1 MGFDLELS
9 HHFCEILRSDLG
21 LEPFR
26 NYFASCLVD
35 IRYHAQIYAGNIS
48 NWILLFIAQ
57 FISTAPIPTVSFIF
71 EGTQFGYFTLP
82 PESIDWVDSETS
94 CIAWNGHLATI
105 RSQQEDTLLL
115 HSTLNIDNVEC
126 FIGLN
131 DRENDAGT
139 NASAFVWVD
148 GSDSTYRQFETNLG
162 ITFPVGVNDG
172 DDCGRFRYVINNMIS
187 NGWFN
192 RGCDDMKS
200 CYFCNR
206 PGK

>member
-1 MGFDLELS
+1 MLK
-9 HHFCEILRSDLG
+9 
-21 LEPFR
+21 
-26 NYFASCLVD
+26 
-35 IRYHAQIYAGNIS
+35 
-48 NWILLFIAQ
+48 ILLIRCSCILT
-57 FISTAPIPTVSFIF
+57 ISIFTAPVPTVSFTF

-82 PESIDWVDSETS
+82 NYSIDWIDSETS
-94 CIAWNGHLATI
+94 CMAWNGHLATI

-139 NASAFVWVD
+139 DAFVWED
-148 GSDSTYRQFETNLG
+148 GGNSTYRQFGTDLG
-162 ITFPVGVNDG
+162 FMFPVGVNDV
-172 DDCGRFRYVINNMIS
+172 DDCVRFRYVISNTTS
-187 NGWFN
+187 NGWLN
-192 RGCDDMKS
+192 GGCDDLKD

>member
-1 MGFDLELS
+1 MYIEQF
-9 HHFCEILRSDLG
+9 
-21 LEPFR
+21 
-26 NYFASCLVD
+26 
-35 IRYHAQIYAGNIS
+35 
-48 NWILLFIAQ
+48 LF
-57 FISTAPIPTVSFIF
+57 TAPLPTVSFIF

-82 PESIDWVDSETS
+82 PESINWVDSETS

-131 DRENDAGT
+131 DGENDAGT
-139 NASAFVWVD
+139 DPDAFVWVD
-148 GSDSTYRQFETNLG
+148 GSNSTYRQFGTSFG
-162 ITFPVGVNDG
+162 YTFPVGVNDG
-172 DDCGRFRYVINNMIS
+172 DDCVRFRYVIRNTIS

-192 RGCDDMKS
+192 RRCDVFRS